1 MKFCKFKE
9 YTKGI
14 ANSISYLSDAPFT
27 TLKFPNE
34 SWFSDTKTEFEE
46 ELFGNI
52 NNTKDIDT
60 LYCFYEKII
69 EKAGIRN
76 WTLHYHTNLFE
87 KCVENELFEE
97 YELTKTAYDY
107 ILSVFECDN
116 FGHWEINGFMEK
128 HKTELG
134 KKNIKVIAEN
144 NDLSSKIFTLE
155 VEFDRISDEKRK
167 LELEVE
173 KLRNEISTLNSKESI
188 LMLENEELKKE
199 NTKLSVTKITTTQI
213 SQEENHLKIKWNSTK
228 PKKILACLFREL
240 RNRGYLDNSNEE
252 LAKFLISYT
261 DIFANGKESSII
273 SNYLRVNSNDSNRN
287 IDDIESIISSALAD
301 V

>member
-1 MKFCKFKE
+1 
-9 YTKGI
+9 
-14 ANSISYLSDAPFT
+14 
-27 TLKFPNE
+27 
-34 SWFSDTKTEFEE
+34 
-46 ELFGNI
+46 
-52 NNTKDIDT
+52 
-60 LYCFYEKII
+60 
-69 EKAGIRN
+69 
-76 WTLHYHTNLFE
+76 
-87 KCVENELFEE
+87 
-97 YELTKTAYDY
+97 
-107 ILSVFECDN
+107 
-116 FGHWEINGFMEK
+116 MEK

-240 RNRGYLDNSNEE
+240 RNRRYRDNSNEE

>member
-9 YTKGI
+9 YIKGI

-27 TLKFPNE
+27 TLTFPNE
-34 SWFSDTKTEFEE
+34 NWFSDTKTEFEE
-46 ELFGNI
+46 ELFSNI

-69 EKAGIRN
+69 EEAGIRN
-76 WTLHYHTNLFE
+76 WTLHYHTKLFE

-97 YELTKTAYDY
+97 YELTKTAYDC

-116 FGHWEINGFMEK
+116 YGHWGIDDFIEK
-128 HKTELG
+128 HKKEFG
-134 KKNIKVIAEN
+134 KKNIKVIVEN
-144 NDLSSKIFTLE
+144 NDLSSKIFTME

-173 KLRNEISTLNSKESI
+173 KLRNEISILNSKESI
-188 LMLENEELKKE
+188 LMLENEELKNEKA
-199 NTKLSVTKITTTQI
+199 KLSVTKIATAQI
-213 SQEENHLKIKWNSTK
+213 SQEENLLKIKWNSTK
-228 PKKILACLFREL
+228 PKKVLACLFREL
-240 RNRGYLDNSNEE
+240 RNRGYLENSNEE
-252 LAKFLISYT
+252 LAKFLTLYT
-261 DIFANGKESSII
+261 DIFANVKESSII

-287 IDDIESIISSALAD
+287 IDDIESIIGSTLAD
-301 V
+301 I